1 MTRFND
7 FQSFELSLSSL
18 GQFHMDLGLDR
29 MKRAIESSLGF
40 SRKSPIVQIV
50 GTNGKGSTA
59 CFLEALARS
68 HGLKTGLYTSPH
80 LTSIK
85 ERIRVNFNTLSD
97 SSWLESANELLTT
110 CHENRL
116 TYFEVLTLM
125 AVQIFEKHSVDVI
138 ILEAGL
144 GGRYDA
150 TTAFSAA
157 LNVFTPVGLDHTGI
171 LGSSIEEIA
180 RDKSMA
186 MRGSPAVVSKQDK
199 KVMEVL
205 KGRARDVKADIYSV
219 DEYFYF
225 GGDCFKFRSGHDLTL
240 NHSDLG
246 LKGFY
251 QMENAATALLTW
263 EILSRQMGHG
273 LNDKICAR
281 ALKESFWPGRM
292 HAVQENPLIILDGA
306 HNEQALLSL
315 KNALEKLGLNFRT
328 VVFACLADKN
338 VKELCGIVKQLG
350 AEKVF
355 VTDIKNNPRA
365 MPGEDMVP
373 LLGSGAVYLS
383 DVNAFLADLKEE
395 DGPVLVCGSLYLL
408 GMVYEAFPEWLVR

>member
-1 MTRFND
+1 MTRFNN
-7 FQSFELSLSSL
+7 FQSFEQYLSSL
-18 GQFHMDLGLDR
+18 GQFRMDLGLDR
-29 MKRAIESSLGF
+29 MKNAIMSSMGF
-40 SRKSPIVQIV
+40 TRRPPIIQIV

-59 CFLEALARS
+59 CFLEALIRH

-80 LTSIK
+80 LISMK
-85 ERIRVNFNTLSD
+85 ERIRINYSTLSD
-97 SSWLESANELLTT
+97 NSWLESANDLFAI

-125 AVQIFEKHSVDVI
+125 AVHIFEKNSVDVI

-150 TTAFSAA
+150 TTAFSTAF
-157 LNVFTPVGLDHTGI
+157 NVFTPLGLDHTGI
-171 LGSSIEEIA
+171 LGSSIEEVA

-199 KVMEVL
+199 KVMEIL
-205 KGRARDVKADIYSV
+205 KGRARDVKSDIYLI
-219 DEYFYF
+219 DDYFYF
-225 GGDCFKFRSGHDLTL
+225 ADDCFKFKSNYDLEL
-240 NHSDLG
+240 DQSDLG
-246 LKGFY
+246 IKGFY

-263 EILSRQMGHG
+263 EILSRQMGH
-273 LNDKICAR
+273 NFDDKVCAR

-292 HAVQENPLIILDGA
+292 HAVQDKPLIILDGA

-315 KNALEKLGLNFRT
+315 KDVLEKTGLNLKT
-328 VVFACLADKN
+328 VIFACLADKN
-338 VKELCGIVKQLG
+338 VKEMCDIVRQLK

-355 VTDIKNNPRA
+355 ATDIRNNPRA
-365 MPGEDMVP
+365 TPGKDLAS
-373 LLGSGAVYLS
+373 LLGPGAGYLA
-383 DVNAFLADLKEE
+383 DVNAFLSDLKEG

-408 GMVYEAFPEWLVR
+408 GMIYKAFPEWLVR